1 MSPSDSRAW
10 RALVNVADTL
20 VADFDIIEFL
30 GMLADYGVELL
41 GVSACGILLADPE
54 GGLNL
59 VAASTER
66 VRALE
71 LFQLQTDEGPCL
83 DAYHSMTAVTCPN
96 LVAAADRWPTFAPA
110 AEAAGFTAVHAM
122 PMRLRQQA
130 VGAFNLFSALPGP
143 LDAETI
149 ERGQALADVATIGI
163 LHERAIRRQEM
174 VTEQL
179 QVALNSRI
187 VIEQAKGVLAERL
200 QVSIDDAFMTLRSY
214 ARLNNRKLAEVAQ
227 AVATGE
233 LSIPLRA
240 DSARPDP
247 GSSLRARPDPGGP
260 LPGN

>member
-1 MSPSDSRAW
+1 
-10 RALVNVADTL
+10 V
-20 VADFDIIEFL
+20 
-30 GMLADYGVELL
+30 
-41 GVSACGILLADPE
+41 
-54 GGLNL
+54 
-59 VAASTER
+59 
-66 VRALE
+66 
-71 LFQLQTDEGPCL
+71 QTDEGPCL
-83 DAYHSMTAVTCPN
+83 DAYRTMTAVTCPN
-96 LVAAADRWPTFAPA
+96 LAAAADRWPTFAPA

-187 VIEQAKGVLAERL
+187 VIEQAKGALAERL
-200 QVSIDDAFMTLRSY
+200 QVGIDDAFMTLRGY

-233 LSIPLRA
+233 LSIPLRG
-240 DSARPDP
+240 DSARPDSGAP
-247 GSSLRARPDPGGP
+247 LRAGPDSGGP
-260 LPGN
+260 LRGN